1 MEISHGLL
9 QAQLKHEQ
17 DKTFN
22 LREALEAS
30 NLEVEQLESK
40 NAALKH
46 QTIHLARDRDQLRNG
61 AEAQRLIFESTIR
74 KLESL
79 LEKQAG
85 ENDAAIKQR
94 DGDLEKLR
102 L

>member
-46 QTIHLARDRDQLRNG
+46 
-61 AEAQRLIFESTIR
+61 
-74 KLESL
+74 
-79 LEKQAG
+79 
-85 ENDAAIKQR
+85 
-94 DGDLEKLR
+94 
-102 L
+102 